1 MKRTFKLLGV
11 LIACFACV
19 GVVSAKEY
27 TLEENTIIADLNID
41 YTQDI
46 IIDGN
51 GYTLTGK
58 FNQIKNDINI
68 EISNV
73 TIDVDSS
80 PETEDIAIDIRSNGA
95 TLILDNVTILN
106 YTKAGVYAEQFK
118 SIIINNSTF
127 DGSGTDE
134 IGEGSGTEA
143 DLVKRSAAG
152 IDLNIGN
159 SVSTDYAIEKI
170 EITNSTFRNVIET
183 EGNTTGG
190 GIKVKIKNKEHLT
203 SMCDVIIENNTFE
216 ENVRDLVIGTD
227 SPKTGTTTTQAD
239 TGNITFKLLG
249 NSAMKVVNNS
259 SNAENEA
266 NRTEVIDTDYLVEL
280 NYYDNTHK
288 VLTEDETGLVVDPTT
303 EEFDL
308 SAALTDATSDATV
321 ESLVI
326 DYGEYTITINKEDI
340 KEDLTDTLTDLSLI
354 VSEDTTTDALLQY
367 VAEENTFIKTTLSGD
382 LPASE
387 VIVGLNI
394 AKYANQTVNLYYLNA
409 DNLEFVS
416 EVVFDDKGNA
426 SIPLEHYS
434 EYVLSTNDLLDTTT
448 GGEVETPVEDPTT
461 PEEDIVE
468 NPSTNDNVLTYVGI
482 GAIALVGITGSVVYL
497 KRKENN

>member
-1 MKRTFKLLGV
+1 MK
-11 LIACFACV
+11 I
-19 GVVSAKEY
+19 
-27 TLEENTIIADLNID
+27 
-41 YTQDI
+41 
-46 IIDGN
+46 
-51 GYTLTGK
+51 
-58 FNQIKNDINI
+58 
-68 EISNV
+68 
-73 TIDVDSS
+73 
-80 PETEDIAIDIRSNGA
+80 
-95 TLILDNVTILN
+95 
-106 YTKAGVYAEQFK
+106 
-118 SIIINNSTF
+118 
-127 DGSGTDE
+127 
-134 IGEGSGTEA
+134 
-143 DLVKRSAAG
+143 
-152 IDLNIGN
+152 
-159 SVSTDYAIEKI
+159 
-170 EITNSTFRNVIET
+170 
-183 EGNTTGG
+183 
-190 GIKVKIKNKEHLT
+190 
-203 SMCDVIIENNTFE
+203 
-216 ENVRDLVIGTD
+216 
-227 SPKTGTTTTQAD
+227 
-239 TGNITFKLLG
+239 
-249 NSAMKVVNNS
+249 VNNS